1 MKRDMTK
8 TAMKAAGK
16 IDRRFNMDFEELSR
30 LVRMARHENTGEAI
44 ITAFH
49 YGYILGGRAH
59 KAGKYKE

>member
-16 IDRRFNMDFEELSR
+16 IDRRYDMSPEDLDQ
-30 LVRMARHENTGEAI
+30 LVRMAIHEDTHMAI
-44 ITAFH
+44 ITAFR

-59 KAGKYKE
+59 EAGKYKE